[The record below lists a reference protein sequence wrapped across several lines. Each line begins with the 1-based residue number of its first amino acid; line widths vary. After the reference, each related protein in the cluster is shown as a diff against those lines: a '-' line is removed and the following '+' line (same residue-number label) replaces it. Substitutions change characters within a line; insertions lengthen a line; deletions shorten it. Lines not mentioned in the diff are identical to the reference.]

1 MILNILITISA
12 FVGMEFTA
20 WFSHKYLMH
29 GSMWHLHADH
39 HDHRNISFF
48 EKNDVF
54 FLIFAI
60 PSWLG
65 IMFGVIDDFDFKF
78 YTGVGILFYG
88 VAYFLVHDV
97 IIHQRFKWFYKS
109 ENWYVKGII
118 RAHKVHH
125 KNLKKNNSENFGM
138 LIVPLHYFK
147 NNSSN
152 ESSVL
157 INS

>member
-1 MILNILITISA
+1 MISA
-12 FVGMEFTA
+12 FFCMEFIA

-29 GSMWHLHADH
+29 GSMWNFHSDH
-39 HDHRNISFF
+39 HNHSSISFF
-48 EKNDVF
+48 EKNDIF

-65 IMFGVIDDFDFKF
+65 IMFGVMNGFDFKF
-78 YTGVGILFYG
+78 YIGVGILVYG
-88 VAYFLVHDV
+88 IAYFLVHDV

-125 KNLKKNNSENFGM
+125 KNLNKNNSENFGM
-138 LIVPLHYFK
+138 LLVPLHYFK
-147 NNSSN
+147 KKSASQ
-152 ESSVL
+152 SSVI